1 VSALAAMAPVKK
13 NMNFIHVTVPLQT
26 TLMVYRFRPRFRLP
40 LSDHSFTAM
49 PYGYHF
55 SAPLSAITVGFPLF
69 SLPT

>member
-13 NMNFIHVTVPLQT
+13 NMNFIHVTVRLQT